1 MNVYAAGTTQ
11 SARPWKATVRTVVTA
26 LIGSIPLI
34 PVIVDALGLGAIPWI
49 ATVTAVIAAIARILA
64 DGRTER
70 FLRTYFPWLAA
81 DPDVPNTGR
90 HRADGDV
97 YGSGTSEHTT
107 VFGTPSEQSSATIH
121 GSAGAPADAPTRV
134 VSGLVLPWNTPGGT
148 NRGRIVFPRGSLSL
162 PTDIRRVKLFRDHT
176 GTRDHAPVGY
186 ALDAEDR
193 PDGLWMS
200 FAVADTVDAAA
211 ALEDIRNGLR
221 DAFSVEATAVRMN
234 GANVVSSLLAAV
246 ALVSVPAYADAR
258 VEASLDPQ
266 PSPEGTPAMNRDQ
279 LIAQLL
285 ASGLD
290 QAAAEAAADR
300 ILAEATSTTPEPA
313 ADPATVE
320 GTGSTGGAP
329 TPAATSPAPG
339 APAPAA
345 AAPVSSTVAASLR
358 PAVVPTFTATAP
370 RRRITVADAAAA
382 VLAVQTG
389 HAGDDIQAALADVTN
404 SAMVEGT
411 PAQWIGELWSGVTY
425 QRRIVP
431 LLGSRALTSW
441 RIQGFT
447 WTTKPAVAAY
457 AGNKAEIPS
466 NQPAIAPYESEATR
480 WAGGHDLDR
489 KFYDFRDTAFLES
502 YWRAMA
508 ESYARVTDAAAGTF
522 VVSNATAQSTT
533 GESLFEALAIA
544 DAAVDQALNTTA
556 GFYLANPT
564 DRLALLKI
572 SNLDAPAY
580 LSMFGIDPTKIVWTA
595 TVPAGSIVAGASPAV
610 TFHELPG
617 SPLRVE
623 AEHLSHGGRDAALF
637 GYTAL
642 TLDNPDG
649 LVRVNFAAPAG
660 GA

>member
-1 MNVYAAGTTQ
+1 MNIYAAGTTQ

-26 LIGSIPLI
+26 LVGSIPLI
-34 PVIVDALGLGAIPWI
+34 PVIVEQAGLGAIPWI
-49 ATVTAVIAAIARILA
+49 ASVTAVIATLARILA

-81 DPDVPNTGR
+81 DPDVPDGGK

-97 YGSGTSEHTT
+97 YGSGTSEHAT
-107 VFGTPSEQSSATIH
+107 VFGTPSEQSTATIH
-121 GSAGAPADAPTRV
+121 GSAAAPAAAPARV
-134 VSGLVLPWNTPGGT
+134 VSGLVLPWDTPGGT

-186 ALDAEDR
+186 ALAAEDR
-193 PDGLWMS
+193 PNGLWMS

-290 QAAAEAAADR
+290 QAAAEATADR
-300 ILAEATSTTPEPA
+300 ILAEANSNTPDPDA
-313 ADPATVE
+313 AAAVE
-320 GTGSTGGAP
+320 GTGSTDGAP
-329 TPAATSPAPG
+329 TSAATSPAPG
-339 APAPAA
+339 APSPA

-358 PAVVPTFTATAP
+358 PAVVPMFTAPAP
-370 RRRITVADAAAA
+370 RRRVTVADAAAA

-389 HAGDDIQAALADVTN
+389 TAGDELQAALADVTN

-411 PAQWIGELWSGVTY
+411 AAQWIGELWSGVTY

-441 RIQGFT
+441 RIQGFK

-457 AGNKAEIPS
+457 SGDKAEIPS

-522 VVSNATAQSTT
+522 VVSNATAHATV
-533 GESLFEALAIA
+533 GESLFEAVAIA
-544 DAAVDQALNTTA
+544 DAAVDQALNTSA
-556 GFYLANPT
+556 GFYLANPA

-580 LSMFGIDPTKIVWTA
+580 LSMFGIDPTKIVWTG

-642 TLDNPDG
+642 TVDNPDG
-649 LVRVNFAAPAG
+649 LVKVSFTAAG

>member
-26 LIGSIPLI
+26 LVGAIPLI
-34 PVIVDALGLGAIPWI
+34 PVIVDSLGLGAIPWI
-49 ATVTAVIAAIARILA
+49 ASVTAVIAALARILA

-81 DPDVPNTGR
+81 DPDVPGPGK

-97 YGSGTSEHTT
+97 YGTSSEHTT
-107 VFGTPSEQSSATIH
+107 VFGTPSTSSATIH
-121 GSAGAPADAPTRV
+121 GSSGAPAATRII
-134 VSGLVLPWNTPGGT
+134 SGLVLPWDTPGGT
-148 NRGRIVFPRGSLSL
+148 NRGRIVFPRGSLTL
-162 PTDIRRVKLFRDHT
+162 PKDIRRVKLFRDHT

-186 ALDAEDR
+186 ALTAEDR
-193 PDGLWMS
+193 HNGLYMS
-200 FAVADTVDAAA
+200 FAVADTDDAAA
-211 ALEDIRNGLR
+211 ALADIRNGLR
-221 DAFSVEATAVRMN
+221 DAFSIEATAVRMD
-234 GANVVSSLLAAV
+234 GATVTTSLLSAV

-266 PSPEGTPAMNRDQ
+266 PSPEGTLAMTREQ
-279 LIAQLL
+279 LIASLL

-290 QAAAEAAADR
+290 QTAAEAAADR
-300 ILAEATSTTPEPA
+300 ILADSANTGDNTEQPA
-313 ADPATVE
+313 DGAAAVE
-320 GTGSTGGAP
+320 GTGSGNGAP
-329 TPAATSPAPG
+329 SPAATSPAPG
-339 APAPAA
+339 TSPAP
-345 AAPVSSTVAASLR
+345 APVSSTVAASLR

-370 RRRITVADAAAA
+370 RRRVTVADAARA

-389 HAGDDIQAALADVTN
+389 SAGDDVQAALADVTN

-425 QRRIVP
+425 KRRIVP
-431 LLGSRALTSW
+431 LLGSRELTSW
-441 RIQGFT
+441 RIQGFK

-457 AGNKAEIPS
+457 SGDKAEIPT
-466 NQPAIAPYESEATR
+466 NQPVIAPYESEATR

-489 KFYDFRDTAFLES
+489 KFYDFKDTAFLES

-522 VVSNATAQSTT
+522 VVANATAQSTT
-533 GESLFEALAIA
+533 GENLFEAIAIA

-556 GFYLANPT
+556 GFYLANT
-564 DRLALLKI
+564 ADRLALLKI

-580 LSMFGIDPTKIVWTA
+580 LSTFGIDPSKIVWTS
-595 TVPAGSIVAGASPAV
+595 TVPAGTIVAGASPAV
-610 TFHELPG
+610 THHELPG

-642 TLDNPDG
+642 TVDNPDG
-649 LVRVNFAAPAG
+649 LVKVTFAAPVG
-660 GA
+660 G